1 VKLGVCIPLVNPT
14 ATADF
19 VRRVGTV
26 SEQLG
31 FESLWVG
38 EHVVLFDEHDSSY
51 ESAPGEDKTDAEL
64 ESEQVELE
72 PFTSLAY
79 LAACTTTIR
88 LGTGVCV
95 LPQRNPVY
103 AAKEAA
109 NVDWLSGG
117 RLDFGVGLGWL
128 AEEYQAV
135 GASFARRGARLESYL
150 EVVRTCWNDEVSEYR
165 DEFYELPACRF
176 YPKPLQDPHPA
187 IVLGGNTEATFRRL
201 ARGAQGW
208 YALSLSPEQIAPRLE
223 LLDAALA
230 DEGRTR
236 AEIQIRACPW
246 PDPYDEATIEGYA
259 ELGLDEVVLME
270 FPNTPDE
277 AEATLEQLM
286 GRFGP
291 VVQAR

>member
-14 ATADF
+14 ATAEF

-26 SEQLG
+26 AEQLG
-31 FESLWVG
+31 FASLWVG
-38 EHVVLFDEHDSSY
+38 EHVVLFDDHDSTY

-79 LAACTTTIR
+79 LAACTETIR

-117 RLDFGVGLGWL
+117 RFEFGVGLGWL

-135 GASFARRGARLESYL
+135 GATFARRGARLESYL
-150 EVVRTCWNDEVSEYR
+150 EVVSTCWNDEVSEHH
-165 DEFYELPACRF
+165 DEFYDLPACRF
-176 YPKPLQDPHPA
+176 YPKPLQDPHPP
-187 IVLGGNTEATFRRL
+187 IVLGGNTDATLRRV

-208 YALSLSPEQIAPRLE
+208 YALSLSPEQLAPRIE
-223 LLDAALA
+223 LLERELSRT
-230 DEGRTR
+230 GRARTD
-236 AEIQIRACPW
+236 ITIRACPW
-246 PDPYDEATIEGYA
+246 PDPYDERTISAYA

-270 FPNTPDE
+270 FPATPDE
-277 AEATLEQLM
+277 AEATLVM
-286 GRFGP
+286 MMARFGEGG
-291 VVQAR
+291 